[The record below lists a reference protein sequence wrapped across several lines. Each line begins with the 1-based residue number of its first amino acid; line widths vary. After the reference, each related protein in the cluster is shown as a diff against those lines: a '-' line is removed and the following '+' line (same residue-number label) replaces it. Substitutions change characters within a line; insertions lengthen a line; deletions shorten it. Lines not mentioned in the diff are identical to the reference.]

1 MAISNKA
8 PVAIAYPEIDYDK
21 LLIVKHIIEG
31 WIDEDGQVQGSMT
44 LTLQAYRTLPD
55 GRNELDPRGPKQE
68 VVPDVFNPTLPTSLI
83 PVFNTLRDKYFGLI
97 WEYNNAR
104 ALA

>member
-68 VVPDVFNPTLPTSLI
+68 VVPDVFNPTLPTSLSRTCRI
-83 PVFNTLRDKYFGLI
+83 WTGIRSCLRI
-97 WEYNNAR
+97 SNCWMI
-104 ALA
+104 